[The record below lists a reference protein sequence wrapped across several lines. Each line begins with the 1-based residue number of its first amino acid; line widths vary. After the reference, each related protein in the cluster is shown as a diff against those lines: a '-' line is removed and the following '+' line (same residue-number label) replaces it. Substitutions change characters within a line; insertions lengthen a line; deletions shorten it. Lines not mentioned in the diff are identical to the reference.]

1 MVEILFQDENF
12 IAVNKPIDVNSIAGR
27 NEQNEVVLLKMVE
40 EIAGQKLY
48 VVHRLDKQVSGVMVF
63 AKTATSHKYLNDLF
77 FKGEVTKQYL
87 ALVYGVLKSDEEIID
102 KPIREYG
109 SGRMAVDFRQG
120 KKSLTICQVKKR
132 YKQYT
137 LVDIYPKTGR
147 RHQIR
152 VHLYSLGH
160 PIVGDLQYG
169 DKTEATKYPRLMLH
183 SEKITFLDPNNQEI
197 TISAPTPELFNRI
210 IDKIK

>member
-27 NEQNEVVLLKMVE
+27 NEPNEIVLLKMVE
-40 EIAGQKLY
+40 EIVGQKLY

-63 AKTATSHKYLNDLF
+63 AKTAASHKYLNDLF
-77 FKGEVTKQYL
+77 FQGKVTKQYL
-87 ALVYGVLKSDEEIID
+87 ALVHGVLKSDEETID
-102 KPIREYG
+102 KPIRECG
-109 SGRMAVDFRQG
+109 SGRMAVDFRKG
-120 KKSLTICQVKKR
+120 KPSLSICQVKKR

-137 LVDIYPKTGR
+137 LVNIYPKTGR

-152 VHLYSLGH
+152 VHLYSLGY

-169 DKTEATKYPRLMLH
+169 DKTQATKYPRLMLH
-183 SEKITFLDPNNQEI
+183 SEKITFTGPNNQEI
-197 TISAPTPELFNRI
+197 TVSASTSELFNKVI
-210 IDKIK
+210 QEIK